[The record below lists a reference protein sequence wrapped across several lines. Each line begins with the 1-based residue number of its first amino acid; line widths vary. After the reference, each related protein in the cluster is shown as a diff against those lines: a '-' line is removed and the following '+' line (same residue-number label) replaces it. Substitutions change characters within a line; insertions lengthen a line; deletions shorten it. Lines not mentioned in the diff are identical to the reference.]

1 MSAGGI
7 RLRVGVDLGGTKI
20 AAIAFDADG
29 AVVGE
34 TRRPAPRDDY
44 RATVAALTDIVAE
57 VERQAGARGSVGIG
71 MPGSISPVTGRVQN
85 SNSVWLNGTS
95 FAADVQAAL
104 ARPAR
109 FANDAD
115 CFALSEASDGAG
127 AGAASVFGAILGTGC
142 GGGIVVGG
150 RLLTG
155 PNRSAGEWGHS
166 PLPWPGPEEFPGPTC
181 WCGRRGC
188 LETWISG
195 TGLQM
200 DHTARSGEALA
211 AQDILAR
218 APADPRAQETLERHL
233 SRLARALA
241 VIVNTLDPEVIVLG
255 GGLSQMPHV
264 YERLPDAIHP
274 HVFAAAPVVT
284 VRPPRHGD
292 ASGVRGAARLWRLD
306 ETG

>member
-1 MSAGGI
+1 M
-7 RLRVGVDLGGTKI
+7 RVGVDLGGTKI
-20 AAIAFDADG
+20 AAIALDADG

-34 TRRPAPRDDY
+34 ARRPAPRDDY
-44 RATVAALTDIVAE
+44 RATVEALADIVAE
-57 VERQAGARGSVGIG
+57 VERQAGARGSIGIG
-71 MPGSISPVTGRVQN
+71 MPGSISPVTGRIQN
-85 SNSVWLNGTS
+85 SNSVWLNGTP
-95 FAADVQAAL
+95 FAEDVQAAL

-115 CFALSEASDGAG
+115 CFALSEATDGAG
-127 AGAASVFGAILGTGC
+127 AGASSVFGAILGTGC

-150 RLLTG
+150 RLLAG

-166 PLPWPGPEEFPGPTC
+166 PLPWPVSEEYPGPIC

-188 LETWISG
+188 LETWVSG
-195 TGLQM
+195 TGMQM
-200 DHTARSGEALA
+200 DHAARTGEALA
-211 AQDILAR
+211 ADQIVAR
-218 APADPRAQETLERHL
+218 APTDPSARETLERHL

-241 VIVNTLDPEVIVLG
+241 VIVNTIDPDVIVLG
-255 GGLSQMPHV
+255 GGLSQMPHL
-264 YERLPDAIHP
+264 YDRLPDTMRP
-274 HVFAAAPVVT
+274 HIFAAAPLVT

>member
-1 MSAGGI
+1 VTSGGG

-20 AAIAFDADG
+20 AAIALDADE

-34 TRRPAPRDDY
+34 ARRPAPRDDY
-44 RATVAALTDIVAE
+44 RATVEALADIVTE
-57 VERQAGARGSVGIG
+57 VERQAGARGSIGIG
-71 MPGSISPVTGRVQN
+71 MPGSISPVTGRIQN
-85 SNSVWLNGTS
+85 SNSVWLNGTP
-95 FAADVQAAL
+95 FAEDVQAAL

-115 CFALSEASDGAG
+115 CFALSEATDGAG
-127 AGAASVFGAILGTGC
+127 AGASSVFGAILGTGC

-150 RLLTG
+150 RLLAG

-166 PLPWPGPEEFPGPTC
+166 PLPWPVSEEYPGPIC

-188 LETWISG
+188 LETWVSG
-195 TGLQM
+195 TGMQM
-200 DHTARSGEALA
+200 DHAARTGEALA
-211 AQDILAR
+211 AEQIVAR
-218 APADPRAQETLERHL
+218 APTDPSARETLERHL

-241 VIVNTLDPEVIVLG
+241 VIVNTIDPDVIVLG
-255 GGLSQMPHV
+255 GGLSQMPHL
-264 YERLPDAIHP
+264 YDRLPDAMRP
-274 HVFAAAPVVT
+274 HIFAAAPLVT